1 MKDFERPLTAM
12 KDYRRPWKTANDWQ
26 WFPKNQKLEWPRK
39 TVNNI
44 QRPVVTIWKSGL
56 TIEEME
62 CKFGCHE
69 RGNLHANEHWTE
81 AETKSDIR
89 VENLISVAQFKATFM
104 GKLYYC

>member
-1 MKDFERPLTAM
+1 
-12 KDYRRPWKTANDWQ
+12 
-26 WFPKNQKLEWPRK
+26 
-39 TVNNI
+39 
-44 QRPVVTIWKSGL
+44 
-56 TIEEME
+56 ME

-89 VENLISVAQFKATFM
+89 VENLMNVAQVKATFM